1 MFVTGKFAFFG
12 FELQNW
18 MVVAAL
24 LVVLN
29 VLFQILSKHDRNV
42 G

>member
-12 FELQNW
+12 FELRNW